1 MEHTFYS
8 KMQDLGFASEI
19 WYFDVMIPELVA
31 CVDKAGRYNTQ
42 LFQTIRM
49 LKVYDQA

>member
-1 MEHTFYS
+1 
-8 KMQDLGFASEI
+8 MQDLGFASEI